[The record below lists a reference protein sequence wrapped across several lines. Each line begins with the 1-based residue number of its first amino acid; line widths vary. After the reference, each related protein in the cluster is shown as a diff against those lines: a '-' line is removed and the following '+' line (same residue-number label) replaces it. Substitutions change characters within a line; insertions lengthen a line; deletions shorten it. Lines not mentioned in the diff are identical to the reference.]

1 MLTVTQAIHTE
12 GSCKGPLTPGHQCR
26 CMEPKPNCGK
36 CLPVNLGNGL
46 PGGGELETHG
56 LADTSRRRILAGERQ
71 VQVERRLRGVVRC
84 TGKRQ
89 ITQVQERKEVQ
100 KVKMQGTK
108 GDVC

>member
-12 GSCKGPLTPGHQCR
+12 GSCKGPLTPGDQCR

-56 LADTSRRRILAGERQ
+56 LADTSRRRILVGERQ

-89 ITQVQERKEVQ
+89 IT
-100 KVKMQGTK
+100 
-108 GDVC
+108 